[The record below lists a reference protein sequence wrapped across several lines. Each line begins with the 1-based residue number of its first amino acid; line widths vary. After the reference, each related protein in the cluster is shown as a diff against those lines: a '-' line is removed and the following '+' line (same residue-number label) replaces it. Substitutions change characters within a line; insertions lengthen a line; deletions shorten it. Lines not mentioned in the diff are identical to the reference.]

1 MIDFVG
7 RIAQAGI
14 VAPVCQRVF
23 DDLLNFSVEAE
34 VDAVTARAEFVF
46 HRIAVRGS
54 IFQTVEVEKG
64 IHHVADGVFDVVRI
78 GVHIRRSGGFFQHA
92 GRRTIQRGIVLLGGN
107 QPVFT
112 HLPQHII
119 RAVVGDVGRVAA
131 FGVAGIEVAA
141 RVVIIRASGQTGQ
154 HRAFAKRQLIQFLA
168 EIAVSRHAHAVVTAA
183 EEDGVQIAFQNL
195 FFCVARFQLHRQI
208 GFLQLALV
216 GLLAGK
222 HGLLDELLGDG

>member
-14 VAPVCQRVF
+14 VTPVCQRVF
-23 DDLLNFSVEAE
+23 DDLLNFGVEAE

-54 IFQTVEVEKG
+54 IFQTVEVEEG

-112 HLPQHII
+112 QHII

-168 EIAVSRHAHAVVTAA
+168 EIAVGRHAYAVVTAA

-195 FFCVARFQLHRQI
+195 FFLCSAFPAPSPDRLPAACACRIARWKARS
-208 GFLQLALV
+208 A
-216 GLLAGK
+216 
-222 HGLLDELLGDG
+222 